1 MEINTKFS
9 VIYFECFPDF
19 EICFYFRSLI
29 EMKRF
34 IQFLLDNSSSFRIT
48 YCHHTYSENKLCHRK
63 RSFPKFS
70 EFSNEKL
77 VQYLN
82 FMDYSVEVGLSHNNK
97 CLEIFYNKFTSWAK
111 RNNHRYYTF
120 YDTGYC
126 QPRNIKEFY
135 CGEYEE

>member
-29 EMKRF
+29 EMTRF

-48 YCHHTYSENKLCHRK
+48 YCHCTYSENKLCHRK

-97 CLEIFYNKFTSWAK
+97 CLEIFYNKFIFSS
-111 RNNHRYYTF
+111 R
-120 YDTGYC
+120 
-126 QPRNIKEFY
+126 
-135 CGEYEE
+135 